1 MQWNVYKKA
10 WCTCKVVVLP
20 VLSNCQFWRSSCRRQ
35 SNILNSLF
43 VFASTRNAV
52 IFKSK
57 SFKAKDVYML
67 RSSFL
72 LGLSSFSHC
81 FRLIM
86 IHYHS
91 QKQRKIEFKP
101 RMKLNPNTYNNL
113 TDHSVYNFICIIIS
127 YSSQDLLTAVLNS
140 SGNKIFL
147 PLYSLL

>member
-20 VLSNCQFWRSSCRRQ
+20 VLTNCQFWRSSCRRQ

-57 SFKAKDVYML
+57 PFKAKDVYML

-81 FRLIM
+81 FRLII

-101 RMKLNPNTYNNL
+101 RMKLNHNICNNL
-113 TDHSVYNFICIIIS
+113 TYHAVYNFLCIIIT
-127 YSSQDLLTAVLNS
+127 YSSQDLLTAVHNS
-140 SGNKIFL
+140 SGNKIL
-147 PLYSLL
+147 SPLYSLL